1 MKHLALGVAS
11 KLLPSENGYEY
22 KFLYLK
28 LTTALSDH
36 LSLDK
41 PRLMPV
47 TNTCYSEV
55 VHRRCPAR
63 NWHCPC
69 DQKPSDLI
77 YPTNGIFSFLH
88 RPIDGNN

>member
-36 LSLDK
+36 LSLVK
-41 PRLMPV
+41 PRLM
-47 TNTCYSEV
+47 SAV
-55 VHRRCPAR
+55 VSLLTLS
-63 NWHCPC
+63 W
-69 DQKPSDLI
+69 
-77 YPTNGIFSFLH
+77 
-88 RPIDGNN
+88 